1 MAKNVVKKIK
11 INIEA
16 GKATPAP
23 PVGTVVGPAGIN
35 LQEFCTKYNEATR
48 EKMGDI
54 IPVEISIYEDRTF
67 DFVLKTPPTA
77 SLILKAAGL
86 EKGGQKGANHIV
98 ATISKDDVKKIAEV
112 KMPDLNAY
120 DIEAAINIVAGTAR
134 NMGIAVKGLNDAEL
148 QEQEKE
154 AAAAEAMAAKLEAEL
169 EEAEESAKAM
179 AEGTNVE
186 VEATSQD
193 KEDTTEEETEE
204 TKDEE

>member
-1 MAKNVVKKIK
+1 MIK
-11 INIEA
+11 LQIEA

-23 PVGTVVGPAGIN
+23 PVGTVLGPAGIN

-48 EKMGDI
+48 DRMGDI

-77 SLILKAAGL
+77 SLILKAAGI
-86 EKGGQKGANHIV
+86 EKGGTKGANHIV
-98 ATISKDDVKKIAEV
+98 ATLTKDEARKIAEI

-120 DIEAAINIVAGTAR
+120 DVDSAIKIVAGTAR

-154 AAAAEAMAAKLEAEL
+154 AAAAEAAAAKLEAEL

-179 AEGTNVE
+179 AEGASVE
-186 VEATSQD
+186 VETTSQD
-193 KEDTTEEETEE
+193 KETEEETEE
-204 TKDEE
+204 ENKENEE

>member
-11 INIEA
+11 LQIQA

-23 PVGTVVGPAGIN
+23 PVGTVLGPAGIN

-48 EKMGDI
+48 DKMGDI

-77 SLILKAAGL
+77 SLILKAAGIN
-86 EKGGQKGANHIV
+86 KGSAKGANQIV
-98 ATISKDDVKKIAEV
+98 ATLSKDDIKKIAEI

-120 DIEAAINIVAGTAR
+120 DLDSAIKIVAGTAR

-148 QEQEKE
+148 EEQARE
-154 AAAAEAMAAKLEAEL
+154 AHEAEAQAAKLEAEL
-169 EEAEESAKAM
+169 EEMEESAKAM
-179 AEGTNVE
+179 AEGANVE
-186 VEATSQD
+186 VESTEQD
-193 KEDTTEEETEE
+193 KETEE
-204 TKDEE
+204 TTENEEN

>member
-11 INIEA
+11 LQIQA

-23 PVGTVVGPAGIN
+23 PVGTVLGPAGIN

-48 EKMGDI
+48 DKMGDI

-77 SLILKAAGL
+77 SLILKAAGIN
-86 EKGGQKGANHIV
+86 KGSAKGANQIV
-98 ATISKDDVKKIAEV
+98 ATLSKDDIKKIAEI

-120 DIEAAINIVAGTAR
+120 DLDSAIKIVAGTAR

-148 QEQEKE
+148 QEQAREAEE
-154 AAAAEAMAAKLEAEL
+154 AAAQAAKLEAEL
-169 EEAEESAKAM
+169 EEMEESAKAM
-179 AEGTNVE
+179 AEGANVE
-186 VEATSQD
+186 VESTEQD
-193 KEDTTEEETEE
+193 KETEE
-204 TKDEE
+204 TTENEEN